1 MLPLV
6 AETNSAFIIMHM
18 QGTPRTMQNQP
29 RYADVVLEISDFF
42 RQQYARAIVYNI
54 DPMAIAF
61 DPGIG
66 FGKTLD
72 HNLELLAHLEQL
84 RVHERPVVVGV
95 SRKSFLAKLINSPDV
110 GERLIPAVALTCAT
124 EGSRRGC
131 VPRPRG
137 ERKCERLAC
146 IGGNPSEG
154 RMIHQLIDLWFRS
167 WRSLVEILLLS
178 VAIYYGYLYF
188 RGTRGAKVLT
198 GLAIVFL
205 TLTLISTLL
214 NLVVIG
220 WIVRSFSVFLA
231 VALVVIFQPELRRGL
246 AALGGHPIFSLTS
259 EKRET
264 VHDLAEAVTQLAN
277 KQFGALIAI
286 ERDTSIRVYEE
297 TGVIM
302 DGEFSVELILTIFHP
317 KAALHD
323 GGVILR
329 NGRIAAA
336 ACIFPVSQRETLD
349 RSLGLRHRA
358 GLGITEESDA
368 VAVVVSEETGSI
380 SICHRRRIERNFTPE
395 TFRQRIAEILLHS
408 KYEEPD
414 SEQLARE
421 VDLSSARD
429 HALVPDQKERSDDAV
444 VV

>member
-1 MLPLV
+1 
-6 AETNSAFIIMHM
+6 
-18 QGTPRTMQNQP
+18 
-29 RYADVVLEISDFF
+29 
-42 RQQYARAIVYNI
+42 
-54 DPMAIAF
+54 
-61 DPGIG
+61 
-66 FGKTLD
+66 
-72 HNLELLAHLEQL
+72 
-84 RVHERPVVVGV
+84 
-95 SRKSFLAKLINSPDV
+95 
-110 GERLIPAVALTCAT
+110 
-124 EGSRRGC
+124 
-131 VPRPRG
+131 
-137 ERKCERLAC
+137 
-146 IGGNPSEG
+146 
-154 RMIHQLIDLWFRS
+154 MIHQLIDLWLRG
-167 WRSLVEILLLS
+167 WRSLVEILLLW

-231 VALVVIFQPELRRGL
+231 IALVVIFQPELRRGL

-259 EKRET
+259 ERRET

-297 TGVIM
+297 TGVII
-302 DGEFSVELILTIFHP
+302 DGEFSVELMLTIFHP

-323 GGVILR
+323 GGVIIR

-368 VAVVVSEETGSI
+368 VAVVVSEETGAI
-380 SICHRRRIERNFTPE
+380 SLRRVSVSGSPKFCCTVSMKTLILKNWRAKLISLLLATTLWYLIKKNVATTPSSSERPYRSPATE
-395 TFRQRIAEILLHS
+395 TR
-408 KYEEPD
+408 
-414 SEQLARE
+414 
-421 VDLSSARD
+421 
-429 HALVPDQKERSDDAV
+429 
-444 VV
+444 